1 MTPARIPRLLSLAR
15 GLRGL
20 VQGFLLAVFL
30 PDLHALGWSSLTMGE
45 ALSGGLLAD
54 FLLTLAVGPLSDRIS
69 PRHLLMAGELASAV
83 SALPFLVDPS
93 PLALGLSIF
102 LAGAG
107 QRSNGSPG
115 PWAPSEQVLLARQP
129 VFGRPFLHFGVNMS
143 LGLAGMGA
151 GALLAFFWS
160 SDPLKSLREGLA
172 GLFFLSLLTF
182 FLAALIPSDPVPSPR
197 SPDPSPAPSASRPLP
212 ERRKLLLL
220 VLLNV
225 AGGLSIGLLDP
236 VIAYWFLIRFHT
248 APGQTALFLAPAFF
262 SAALVSF
269 LLGRTDRLRPM
280 TGLVL
285 SILGIS
291 FLAGLLLPLS
301 SSFGLAVLL
310 YTVRLS
316 GIKAAGGIRQALAL
330 SLVPVRNRGQAA
342 SLHLSSLNAAQI
354 AGPLLSGLLF
364 HSRET
369 ETPLVLS
376 GILSGLSLVL
386 FYLLYRSAQTK
397 KEEGARTLEAPF
409 DPERSS

>member
-1 MTPARIPRLLSLAR
+1 MRTFARIPFLLGLSR
-15 GLRGL
+15 GLRGI

-69 PRHLLMAGELASAV
+69 PRRLLMAGELANAA
-83 SALPFLVDPS
+83 SALPFLLDPS
-93 PLALGLSIF
+93 PLALGISIF
-102 LAGAG
+102 LAGVG

-115 PWAPSEQVLLARQP
+115 PWAPSEQVLLAGEP
-129 VFGRPFLHFGVNMS
+129 VLRRPFLHFGTNMS

-151 GALLAFFWS
+151 GALLAFAWS
-160 SDPLKSLREGLA
+160 PDPLTSLRGGLA

-182 FLAALIPSDPVPSPR
+182 FLVALLPPSP
-197 SPDPSPAPSASRPLP
+197 SPHPRTFDPSPPLPVSRPLP

-225 AGGLSIGLLDP
+225 SGGLSIGLLDP

-269 LLGRTDRLRPM
+269 LLGRWERAWPM
-280 TGLVL
+280 PGLIL
-285 SILGIS
+285 SILGVS

-301 SSFGLAVLL
+301 SSFGLAILL

-316 GIKAAGGIRQALAL
+316 GIKAPGGIRQALAL
-330 SLVPVRNRGQAA
+330 SLVPVRRRGQAA
-342 SLHLSSLNAAQI
+342 SLHFSSLNAAQI

-364 HSRET
+364 HSRKT
-369 ETPLVLS
+369 DTPL
-376 GILSGLSLVL
+376 ILSGALAGLSLFL
-386 FYLLYRSAQTK
+386 FYLLYRSAEPMK
-397 KEEGARTLEAPF
+397 DARFLRAPV
-409 DPERSS
+409 DPENS